1 MSSFVFMKLLETRA
15 SRYDVGMRLL
25 SLGQIGEVYR
35 EVAKQVEPGCQVL
48 EIGCG
53 TGGVTAELLARGCT
67 VTAVDR
73 SRQMLTVAEA
83 KLASAVADGNLLLR
97 PLPITAVDRTFGTEA
112 FDHVV
117 CCLVLSELT
126 ATEVDFALDACA
138 RLLRPDGTV
147 VIADEVAPRGRLRR
161 WAYRATRAPM
171 ALVAYLLTQT
181 TTHALDG
188 IADKL
193 TSRGLVGVESVRLS
207 GGSFEIVR
215 GRKPAC
221 RLQTQ
226 T

>member
-15 SRYDVGMRLL
+15 SRYDLGMRLL
-25 SLGQIGEVYR
+25 SLGRIGDLYR
-35 EVAKQVEPGCQVL
+35 EVAERVEPGCQVL

-73 SRQMLTVAEA
+73 SRQMLAVAEA
-83 KLASAVADGNLLLR
+83 KLASAVAEGNLVLR
-97 PLPITAVDRTFGTEA
+97 PLPITALDRTFGTGA

-117 CCLVLSELT
+117 SCLVLSELT
-126 ATEVDFALDACA
+126 DTEERYALDACL
-138 RLLRPDGTV
+138 RLLRPGGTV
-147 VIADEVAPRGRLRR
+147 VVADEVAPRGRSRR
-161 WAYRATRAPM
+161 WAYRAARVPM
-171 ALVAYLLTQT
+171 AAVAYLLTQT
-181 TTHALDG
+181 TTHALTG

-193 TSRGLVGVESVRLS
+193 TSRGLVGVESTRLT

-226 T
+226 A